1 MILSTF
7 KYENSVGADINK
19 PNFNLINFKLFSMRE
34 KIKFENGI
42 LEKQINQDAGFKKL
56 ILVSANI
63 NKIEDVNVLPFVEL
77 ILSNDDN
84 MFKSYSNLIPST
96 NNLNCFDLLKVST
109 NYHVLSNKTFHTL
122 KCLVPDN
129 LCVANVVI
137 EMEFE
142 IE

>member
-1 MILSTF
+1 
-7 KYENSVGADINK
+7 
-19 PNFNLINFKLFSMRE
+19 MRK

-42 LEKQINQDAGFKKL
+42 LEKQIIQDAGFKKL

-77 ILSNDDN
+77 ILSNEN
-84 MFKSYSNLIPST
+84 SKFTSYSSLVPST
-96 NNLNCFDLLKVST
+96 NNLNCFDLLKEST
-109 NYHVLSNKTFHTL
+109 NYHVLSNETFHTL

-129 LCVANVVI
+129 LYVANVVI